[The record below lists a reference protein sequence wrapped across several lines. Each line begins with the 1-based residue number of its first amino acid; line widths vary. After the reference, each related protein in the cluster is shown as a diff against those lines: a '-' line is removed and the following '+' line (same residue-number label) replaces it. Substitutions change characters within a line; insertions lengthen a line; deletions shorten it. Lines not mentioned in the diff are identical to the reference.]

1 LTSSPESHDVPRS
14 HKPAGVLSLEQANTN
29 VTVIS
34 DHFQAAPWCQ
44 RNPLMTTIN
53 PVLHRPRV

>member
-29 VTVIS
+29 GTVIS

-53 PVLHRPRV
+53 PAV